1 MNEFLQITGDPSA
14 AIKWL
19 TIFCGF
25 AALYMQMRQWER
37 RISGKLEKIEIAQ
50 PLTVTE
56 AHPPVSRSEIEPL
69 IARISR
75 LEREVSIMATRMTRE
90 KDEILTKLAD
100 LSQHTTDGFRALER
114 AIGRLEGGRLS

>member
-69 IARISR
+69 VARISR
-75 LEREVSIMATRMTRE
+75 LEREVSIMGDRMTRDKNE
-90 KDEILTKLAD
+90 VLAKIAD
-100 LSQHTTDGFRALER
+100 LSQHNADGFRAIER
-114 AIGRLEGGRLS
+114 AIGRLEGGRLT